1 MFLVYEGAIAS
12 KTNRCLY
19 PSRSAPRHN
28 AASDVESD
36 EENEDGEYTV
46 YECPGLAPTGEME
59 VKNPLF
65 QDDLTPMSSP
75 SVNGINKQQ
84 DSPKGV
90 KGDKSEHPKGSA
102 KSENE

>member
-1 MFLVYEGAIAS
+1 M
-12 KTNRCLY
+12 
-19 PSRSAPRHN
+19 SRNANIPRN
-28 AASDVESD
+28 TTASDVESD

-75 SVNGINKQQ
+75 SVNGTMNNSAKQ
-84 DSPKGV
+84 DSPKV
-90 KGDKSEHPKGSA
+90 TKVDTQPAKGNAPKSET
-102 KSENE
+102 E